1 MKDFLDVLNDD
12 FLGNSIGAYAM
23 FFLIILLGMIL
34 RRFVSKLSN
43 RVFYYL
49 IRHKTEGVSLTSFQ
63 SLLHRPVSFTLMLV
77 VIYVAFSQLSFP
89 AEWNIKPRDEFG
101 VNMILYRGFFVFFY
115 AGIIWIGLRLADFF
129 RLVVIER
136 SNQTEIKSLQVISF
150 GIDSLKVVLAI
161 FGILVIL
168 SSIFLVNVGT
178 LVAGLGIGGLA
189 VALAARESLENL
201 FGSFTIF
208 LDKPFVVGDLV
219 KVGEIVGSVEK
230 VGFRSTRLRT
240 LDKSYVTLP
249 NKRMVDSDL
258 ENLTLRTFRRAN
270 FSIGLAYHTSI
281 DQIRAIVKD
290 IQEVIDTHPNT
301 NEDGRVRFK
310 DFGESS
316 LEIMVMYYVDTMDWT
331 IYLNVRE
338 EINYRIMEIVA
349 NNKASFAFP
358 SRSIYMEKATT

>member
-1 MKDFLDVLNDD
+1 MKDLPDILTID

-23 FFLIILLGMIL
+23 FFLIIILGIML
-34 RRFVSKLSN
+34 RRFISKVSN
-43 RVFYYL
+43 RLFYYL
-49 IRHKTEGVSLTSFQ
+49 IRHKAEGVPMASFQ
-63 SLLHRPVSFTLMLV
+63 ALLARPVGFTLMLV
-77 VIYVAFSQLSFP
+77 VVFIAFSQLSFP
-89 AEWNIKPRDEFG
+89 AEWNIKPKDVFG
-101 VNMILYRGFFVFFY
+101 VNMILYRGFFVLLY

-129 RLVVIER
+129 RLVLIER
-136 SNQTEIKSLQVISF
+136 SKQTEIKSLQMISF
-150 GIDSLKVVLAI
+150 GIDSLKVILVI

-230 VGFRSTRLRT
+230 VGFRSSRLRT

-249 NKRMVDSDL
+249 NKKMIDSDL

-281 DQIRAIVKD
+281 DQMRAIVRD

-301 NEDGRVRFK
+301 NEEGRVRFK
-310 DFGESS
+310 EFGESS
-316 LEIMVMYYVDTMDWT
+316 LEIMIMYYVDTMDWT

-349 NNKASFAFP
+349 SHEASFAFP
-358 SRSIYMEKATT
+358 SRSIYMEKTTT